1 MSDAGGI
8 ITRFDFP
15 SGALDLAALRG
26 SHLVLHGHYLVHRGA
41 ARLETLPLATIA
53 SVRVNFERNARRMV
67 WGGALVIIAL
77 LVLAASGPMAQL
89 AGGAA
94 QEMAAA
100 GGHGVARALHGFFR
114 VVEAIANMLPLAALA
129 AAVGGAALAVLG
141 WMGSTTLSLVFAGTE
156 RSYTARG
163 RNTRLLD
170 FAEAVSERLILLKR

>member
-15 SGALDLAALRG
+15 SGALDLAEHRG
-26 SHLVLHGHYLVHRGA
+26 SHLALHSHYLVHRGA
-41 ARLETLPLATIA
+41 ARLETLPLATMA
-53 SVRVNFERNARRMV
+53 SVRVSFERDARRLL
-67 WGGALVIIAL
+67 WGIALVIVAL
-77 LVLAASGPMAQL
+77 LVLAASGPIAQL

-114 VVEAIANMLPLAALA
+114 VVESIASMLPLVALA
-129 AAVGGAALAVLG
+129 AAVSGAALAVLG

-156 RSYTARG
+156 RTYTARG